1 MPLIH
6 HQPTFHFEARL
17 GAYQNQVDTV
27 LQELTEHRI
36 IERIWEHDAT
46 VWPPASTAMSNP
58 LGWLQTA
65 KQGLDSW
72 RCIVRRTV
80 WCAVAKAVRRLGR
93 RSVCS

>member
-1 MPLIH
+1 MPLTH

-46 VWPPASTAMSNP
+46 VWPPASTAISNP

-65 KQGLDSW
+65 KTMRDHLQRID
-72 RCIVRRTV
+72 RFVHDVRAEGFTP
-80 WCAVAKAVRRLGR
+80 
-93 RSVCS
+93 